1 MGWIPK
7 AGDWARENCSG
18 VRGGHDALSVRRASA
33 ARLGLAAL
41 CALGFASVAAAETL
55 APTQGIQGKDLHVTD
70 MRNMPFCEIEVVA
83 GFPPLVNF
91 ENTTGA
97 SDCPPDKFDAI
108 NSRELAKAIG
118 AEWIILNPRRH
129 WTMDQAWLYNI
140 GDTYDFAGVK
150 ATWMGSVRPL
160 DFLKAA
166 AGEYEPFETN
176 RASKYLYEKG
186 KPVYLLTPPD
196 KQGVFLMQSWTDHV
210 DKTLTKD
217 KLPDL
222 GNILQLPKGWTFSV
236 KTLDQDLTIAPPP
249 PDYTAHSLV
258 DNLKNVYAGCGFDS
272 ACSYVP

>member
-1 MGWIPK
+1 MRDM
-7 AGDWARENCSG
+7 DWMHKG
-18 VRGGHDALSVRRASA
+18 L
-33 ARLGLAAL
+33 LAAI
-41 CALGFASVAAAETL
+41 ALIGAPAIAPGALAETL
-55 APTQGIQGKDLHVTD
+55 APTKAIEGKNLHVTD

-108 NSRELAKAIG
+108 DSKELTKAIG

-150 ATWMGSVRPL
+150 ATWMGSTRPL
-160 DFLKAA
+160 EFLKAA
-166 AGEYEPFETN
+166 GGEYQPFETH
-176 RASKYLYEKG
+176 RASEYLYEKA

-196 KQGVFLMQSWTDHV
+196 RRGVFVMQSWTDHV
-210 DKTLTKD
+210 DKTMTAD
-217 KLPDL
+217 QLPDL
-222 GNILQLPKGWTFSV
+222 GRILSLPKGWTFSV

-272 ACSYVP
+272 ACSFTP

>member
-1 MGWIPK
+1 MTRRNR
-7 AGDWARENCSG
+7 AGTKEALVSAG
-18 VRGGHDALSVRRASA
+18 VALLCA
-33 ARLGLAAL
+33 AAL
-41 CALGFASVAAAETL
+41 VRSAAAETL
-55 APTQGIQGKDLHVTD
+55 APTKGIEGKDLHVSD
-70 MRNMPFCEIEVVA
+70 GRNMPFCEIEVVA

-108 NSRELAKAIG
+108 DTKELTKAIG

-129 WTMDQAWLYNI
+129 WTMDQMWVFNI

-150 ATWMGSVRPL
+150 ATWMGSARPL
-160 DFLKAA
+160 DMVKAFS
-166 AGEYEPFETN
+166 GEYQPFETN

-196 KQGVFLMQSWTDHV
+196 KRGVFVMQSWTNHL
-210 DKTLTKD
+210 DKSVTAD

-222 GNILQLPKGWTFSV
+222 GTILTLPKGWTFSV
-236 KTLDQDLTIAPPP
+236 KTLDQDLTIAPPA

-258 DNLKNVYAGCGFDS
+258 DNLKNVYAGCGFDN
-272 ACSYVP
+272 ACSFTP

>member
-1 MGWIPK
+1 MGC
-7 AGDWARENCSG
+7 R
-18 VRGGHDALSVRRASA
+18 SVRAVAASTA
-33 ARLGLAAL
+33 FAVAGLASIA
-41 CALGFASVAAAETL
+41 VAETL
-55 APTQGIQGKDLHVTD
+55 APTKAIEGKDLHIAD

-108 NSRELAKAIG
+108 YTKELTKAIG

-140 GDTYDFAGVK
+140 GETYDFAGVK

-160 DFLKAA
+160 DFVKAA

-196 KQGVFLMQSWTDHV
+196 KTGVFVMQSWTDHV
-210 DKTLTKD
+210 DKTLSED

-222 GNILQLPKGWTFSV
+222 GKILNLPKGWTFSV
-236 KTLDQDLTIAPPP
+236 KTLDQDLTIAPPA

-258 DNLKNVYAGCGFDS
+258 DNLKNVYAGCGFDN
-272 ACSYVP
+272 ACSFTP

>member
-1 MGWIPK
+1 MAQMGCMSMRAI
-7 AGDWARENCSG
+7 
-18 VRGGHDALSVRRASA
+18 VASA
-33 ARLGLAAL
+33 AFAVAGLASAV
-41 CALGFASVAAAETL
+41 SAATL
-55 APTQGIQGKDLHVTD
+55 APTSGTQGKDLHITD
-70 MRNMPFCEIEVVA
+70 MRNMPFCEIEVLA
-83 GFPPLVNF
+83 GFPPIFNF

-108 NSRELAKAIG
+108 DTKELTKAIG

-160 DFLKAA
+160 DLVKAF
-166 AGEYEPFETN
+166 AGEYQPFETN

-196 KQGVFLMQSWTDHV
+196 KQGVFVMQSWTDHV
-210 DKTLTKD
+210 DKTLAED
-217 KLPDL
+217 RLPDL
-222 GNILQLPKGWTFSV
+222 GKILNLPKGWTFSV
-236 KTLDQDLTIAPPP
+236 KTLDQDLTIAPPA

-258 DNLKNVYAGCGFDS
+258 DSLKNVYAGCGFDS
-272 ACSYVP
+272 ACSFVP

>member
-1 MGWIPK
+1 M
-7 AGDWARENCSG
+7 N
-18 VRGGHDALSVRRASA
+18 GHNRVGMKGALFSA
-33 ARLGLAAL
+33 ALALL
-41 CALGFASVAAAETL
+41 CAAGLDAPTQAETL
-55 APTQGIQGKDLHVTD
+55 APTKAIQGKDLHVTD

-108 NSRELAKAIG
+108 DTKELTKAIG
-118 AEWIILNPRRH
+118 ADWIILNPRRH

-166 AGEYEPFETN
+166 AGEYQPFETN

-196 KQGVFLMQSWTDHV
+196 KQVVFVMQSWTDHV
-210 DKTLTKD
+210 DSTLSEG
-217 KLPDL
+217 KLPEL
-222 GNILQLPKGWTFSV
+222 GTILKLPKGWTFSV
-236 KTLDQDLTIAPPP
+236 KTLDQDLTIAPSAPG
-249 PDYTAHSLV
+249 YTAHSLV
-258 DNLKNVYAGCGFDS
+258 DNLKNVYAGCGFDD